1 MTRFGLTGT
10 LVKRK
15 LWRPR
20 ARRRAHGS
28 LRPGPCRPVPRIP
41 PIVYTAPNDIPD
53 GPDPSNDPTPPSNHE
68 TTRENTMPTPPSA
81 AEMRQILASRK
92 IERVVVLG
100 ANGTMG
106 YGSAALFTQAV
117 PEVTFLA
124 RTKEKAVEG
133 LAAAIKQVRSPTV
146 ASGAKTG
153 DYEHDLAAACADA
166 DLIFEALT
174 EDLAIKQDIFDRV
187 EAARR
192 DDAIVA
198 TVTSGL
204 SINALCEG
212 RSDSF
217 RKHFLGLHFFN
228 PPNVIVGTELIA
240 GRDTDP
246 AVVDFVDAFAQLR
259 LGREMVRTA
268 DTPAFAGN
276 RVGFKVMNE
285 VAQLAEEIGVLL
297 ADKLVGPYTGR
308 AMTPLATVDLVGWDI
323 HRAIVDNVY
332 ANTDDEAHETNKLP
346 QYMADLMEKGVL
358 GNKSGA
364 GFFKRDG
371 KTRLVLDPATG
382 DYTAES
388 EIALPDLSYIDRVAA
403 LHRDGRYA
411 EGMQVFLNAEGEYAK
426 IARGVIAG
434 YIAYAFHRVGEVTDS
449 IDGIDRIMGMGFN
462 AAPPSVLVDTIG
474 PKGVVSM
481 IEEAGLEVPAA
492 IADAAKTGKPERFF
506 THRRINVGRFFVA
519 G

>member
-1 MTRFGLTGT
+1 M
-10 LVKRK
+10 
-15 LWRPR
+15 
-20 ARRRAHGS
+20 AS
-28 LRPGPCRPVPRIP
+28 
-41 PIVYTAPNDIPD
+41 
-53 GPDPSNDPTPPSNHE
+53 
-68 TTRENTMPTPPSA
+68 PSA
-81 AEMRQILASRK
+81 AEMRQLLSSRK

-124 RTKEKAVEG
+124 RTKEKAQDG

-146 ASGAKTG
+146 ANRAKTG
-153 DYEHDLAAACADA
+153 SYDDDLASACADA

-174 EDLAIKQDIFDRV
+174 EDFDLKKDIFDKV

-192 DDAIVA
+192 DDSIVA

-204 SINALCEG
+204 SINSLCEG

-217 RKHFLGLHFFN
+217 RKNFLGLHFFN

-240 GRDTDP
+240 GDDTDP
-246 AVVDFVDAFAQLR
+246 GVVDFVEAFSTLR

-285 VAQLAEEIGVLL
+285 CAQLAGEIGVLL

-332 ANTDDEAHETNKLP
+332 ENTNDEAHETNKLP
-346 QYMADLMEKGVL
+346 EYMARLMEKGVL
-358 GNKSGA
+358 GNKSGG
-364 GFFKRDG
+364 GFFRKDG

-382 DYTAES
+382 DYSPET
-388 EIALPDLSYIDRVAA
+388 EIELPDLSYIDQVAA
-403 LHRDGRYA
+403 LHRDGRYQ

-426 IARGVIAG
+426 RARGVIAG
-434 YIAYAFHRVGEVTDS
+434 YIAYAFHRVGEVTET

-474 PKGVVSM
+474 AQGAVDM
-481 IEEAGLEVPAA
+481 IAEAGLDVPPALAEAA
-492 IADAAKTGKPERFF
+492 RTGEPKRFF
-506 THRRINVGRFFVA
+506 NHPRINVGRFFVA
-519 G
+519 E

>member
-1 MTRFGLTGT
+1 M
-10 LVKRK
+10 
-15 LWRPR
+15 
-20 ARRRAHGS
+20 S
-28 LRPGPCRPVPRIP
+28 
-41 PIVYTAPNDIPD
+41 
-53 GPDPSNDPTPPSNHE
+53 TPK
-68 TTRENTMPTPPSA
+68 TA

-106 YGSAALFTQAV
+106 YGSAALFTTAV
-117 PEVTFLA
+117 PQVTFLA
-124 RTKEKAVEG
+124 RTKAKADEG

-146 ASGAKTG
+146 GLRSTTG
-153 DYEHDLAAACADA
+153 DYDNDLASAVAGA

-174 EDLAIKQDIFDRV
+174 EDLAIKKDIFDKV

-192 DDAIVA
+192 DDSIVA

-204 SINALCEG
+204 SINALCKG

-217 RKHFLGLHFFN
+217 RRHFLGLHFFN

-240 GRDTDP
+240 GDDTDP
-246 AVVDFVDAFAQLR
+246 ALVDFIDVFSQVR
-259 LGREMVRTA
+259 LGREMVRTF

-285 VAQLAEEIGVLL
+285 CAQLAGELGPLL
-297 ADKLVGPYTGR
+297 VDKLVGPYTGR

-332 ANTDDEAHETNKLP
+332 ENTNDEVHETNKLP
-346 QYMADLMEKGVL
+346 DFMAKLMEKGVL
-358 GNKSGA
+358 GDKSGG

-371 KTRLVLDPATG
+371 KKRLVLDPATG
-382 DYTAES
+382 QYTPEE
-388 EIALPDLSYIDRVAA
+388 EIELPDLGYIDEVAT
-403 LHRDGRYA
+403 LHREGRYK
-411 EGMQVFLNAEGEYAK
+411 EGMAVFLNAKGKYAK

-434 YIAYAFHRVGEVTDS
+434 YIAYAFERVGEVTET
-449 IDGIDRIMGMGFN
+449 IDGIDRIMGLGFN

-474 PKGVVSM
+474 AQGVVDM
-481 IEEAGLEVPAA
+481 IKEAGLNVPKALA
-492 IADAAKTGKPERFF
+492 TAAKTGEPKRFF
-506 THRRINVGRFFVA
+506 NHKRINIGRFFVA
-519 G
+519 D

>member
-1 MTRFGLTGT
+1 MST
-10 LVKRK
+10 
-15 LWRPR
+15 
-20 ARRRAHGS
+20 S
-28 LRPGPCRPVPRIP
+28 Q
-41 PIVYTAPNDIPD
+41 
-53 GPDPSNDPTPPSNHE
+53 
-68 TTRENTMPTPPSA
+68 MSA

-106 YGSAALFTQAV
+106 FGSAALFTTAV

-124 RTKEKAVEG
+124 RSKDKAEEG

-146 ASGAKTG
+146 ATHSKTG
-153 DYEHDLAAACADA
+153 DYDNDLAAAVADA

-174 EDLAIKQDIFDRV
+174 EDFDLKKNIFDKI

-192 DDAIVA
+192 DDSIIA

-204 SINALCEG
+204 SINQLCEG

-217 RKHFLGLHFFN
+217 RRNFLGLHFFN

-240 GRDTDP
+240 GDDTDP
-246 AVVDFVDAFAQLR
+246 AVVDFVDAFSQVR
-259 LGREMVRTA
+259 LGREMVRTS

-285 VAQLAEEIGVLL
+285 VAQLAGEIGVLL
-297 ADKLVGPYTGR
+297 TDKLIGPYTGR

-332 ANTDDEAHETNKLP
+332 ENTNDEAHETNKLP
-346 QYMADLMEKGVL
+346 DYMAKLMDKGVL
-358 GNKSGA
+358 GNKTGG
-364 GFFKRDG
+364 GFFKKDG
-371 KTRLVLDPATG
+371 KTRLVLDPASG
-382 DYTAES
+382 EYTPEVDLS
-388 EIALPDLSYIDRVAA
+388 LPDLGYIDEVAA
-403 LHRDGRYA
+403 LHRDGRYK
-411 EGMQVFLNAEGEYAK
+411 EGMRVFLNAEGEYAK

-434 YIAYAFHRVGEVTDS
+434 YIAYAFNRVGEVTES

-462 AAPPSVLVDTIG
+462 AAPPSVLVDAIG
-474 PKGVVSM
+474 ANGVVDM
-481 IEEAGLEVPAA
+481 IGEAGLVVPTAL
-492 IADAAKTGKPERFF
+492 ADAAKTGKPERFF
-506 THRRINVGRFFVA
+506 NHARINIGRFFVA
-519 G
+519 E